1 MKKMAEK
8 LIKEAEATIPTDWG
22 QFTMIAYRSE
32 TSDYTPDLALVSDN
46 FDSNEIAWV
55 RIHSECITGD
65 LFHSQKCDCGAQLDA
80 AMTQISDKNGV
91 LIYLRQEG
99 RGIGLI
105 NKLKAYN
112 KQAEGMDTVE
122 ANVALGFEIDYRQY
136 EKALSILQNLGVQK
150 IKLLTNN
157 PDKIEAFENSKIE
170 IVEHVSLEI
179 PANENNKK
187 YLQTKKDALGHIL
200 DL

>member
-1 MKKMAEK
+1 MGEK

-22 QFTMIAYRSE
+22 NFRMIAYRSE
-32 TSDYTPDLALVSDN
+32 TSDYTPDLALVQED
-46 FDSNEIAWV
+46 FDPNEVTWV

-80 AMTQISDKNGV
+80 ALTQIADKKGV

-112 KQAEGMDTVE
+112 KQAEGLDTVE
-122 ANVALGFEIDYRQY
+122 ANVALGFKIDYRQY
-136 EKALSILQNLGVQK
+136 EKAIAILNDLNVTK
-150 IKLLTNN
+150 INLLTNN
-157 PDKIEAFENSKIE
+157 PDKIEAFEKSNIS

-179 PANENNKK
+179 PANVNNKR
-187 YLQTKKDALGHIL
+187 YLQTKKDELGHIL
-200 DL
+200 KMD